1 MNATTLAD
9 TAAATRVAYDGALTC
24 ALNVTDLDR
33 AIAWYGEVLG
43 MALAYRVDEIAWAEM
58 VSPVSRVT
66 LGLSQVE
73 QIPAGGGATLTF
85 GVVDIHAA
93 QAALD
98 AAGVRQDGPIQTIPG
113 IASLVTFYDPDGNAF
128 MFAQDL
134 NPAP

>member
-1 MNATTLAD
+1 MDTDTTLP
-9 TAAATRVAYDGALTC
+9 AAGATVAYDGALTC

-33 AIAWYGEVLG
+33 AIAWYGAVLG
-43 MALAYRVDEIAWAEM
+43 MELAYRVDEIAWAEL

-73 QIPAGGGATLTF
+73 QVPAGGGTTLTF

-93 QAALD
+93 KAVLD
-98 AAGVRQDGPIQTIPG
+98 AAGVRQDGDIQTIPG
-113 IASLVTFYDPDGNAF
+113 IASLITFFDPDGNAF

-134 NPAP
+134 NPAS